1 MTLSPSPWLTV
12 VIPSYRGE
20 QWIGEALNSLVA
32 EATHD
37 VEIIVVDGS
46 PSSATRSIARSYSD
60 RLRLRIF
67 ERADLVSWH
76 AKTNFA
82 VEKARSSHVCWLG
95 VDDVWLPGRFAAVHD
110 WVGDAPEAS
119 LHLAP
124 AAIIGRKGQKLGVW
138 RCPLPADRELRSAAV
153 TERLLVQNF
162 VAAPAPVFR
171 RDAWL
176 RCGGLDESLWYTADW
191 DVWLKLAA
199 LCAVHYHPEVTIGF
213 RIHSGSLTMAGL
225 RNPADFE
232 RQMHI
237 VLNRHLIKLG
247 DGSQGLER
255 AARAS
260 IAVNAALASASTG
273 DFSGLLR
280 AAAQVLRLGPAGI
293 CRYVRDS
300 RIVERLAPRVRARL
314 TGAL

>member
-1 MTLSPSPWLTV
+1 
-12 VIPSYRGE
+12 
-20 QWIGEALNSLVA
+20 
-32 EATHD
+32 
-37 VEIIVVDGS
+37 
-46 PSSATRSIARSYSD
+46 
-60 RLRLRIF
+60 
-67 ERADLVSWH
+67 
-76 AKTNFA
+76 
-82 VEKARSSHVCWLG
+82 
-95 VDDVWLPGRFAAVHD
+95 
-110 WVGDAPEAS
+110 
-119 LHLAP
+119 
-124 AAIIGRKGQKLGVW
+124 
-138 RCPLPADRELRSAAV
+138 
-153 TERLLVQNF
+153 
-162 VAAPAPVFR
+162 
-171 RDAWL
+171 
-176 RCGGLDESLWYTADW
+176 
-191 DVWLKLAA
+191 
-199 LCAVHYHPEVTIGF
+199 
-213 RIHSGSLTMAGL
+213 MAGL